1 MLLGGGEPG
10 EERHHLEGA
19 AGVRLQVAEGVG
31 GVPDLPLARQ
41 EHQHVAGTLVREL
54 ADGVHD
60 RLGLVADDDLALV
73 VHVPVVG
80 RARRDQGPVADL
92 DGVRPSGHLDDRGRP
107 SAVVGEVPG
116 EPLRVDGRRRDD
128 QLQVGAS
135 RQQSP
140 EVAEQEVDVEAPL
153 VGLVDDDRVV
163 AAELPV
169 ALELGEQDAVG
180 HHLDPGVARRA
191 VGEAHLVADLGAELR
206 LQLRGQALGD
216 RAGGDPS
223 RLGVPDQAPATALSA
238 AQLEA
243 DLRQLRGLPRAGLAG
258 HDHDLVIPDRRGDV
272 VAPAADRQ
280 LGREGDVHNDGDCLP
295 PDGADP
301 TEFRQH
307 DTRRAPHSQV
317 PVRQTTPRTH
327 RSHRFG
333 TGSRPHC
340 RRMTPFQR
348 SRRLQAGLAA
358 LSVLSSPRRRRRA
371 RPDDP
376 PPRTRGSP
384 VTRAARRAHGTSTT
398 PRSSDDGGPARASR
412 RTRTGPDERAEQPGH
427 AAQHARTPQAT
438 TSGS

>member
-1 MLLGGGEPG
+1 MRATPLSTTYRMPG
-10 EERHHLEGA
+10 TVSDVSATFVASTTRRVVWGCEENTRCCSA
-19 AGVRLQVAEGVG
+19 AESREKSGTTSRVRPGSGFRSPRASAVSRISRSPGRNTSTSPGPSCASSRTASTIASVWSRTTTSPSSSMSPSS
-31 GVPDLPLARQ
+31 V
-41 EHQHVAGTLVREL
+41 
-54 ADGVHD
+54 
-60 RLGLVADDDLALV
+60 
-73 VHVPVVG
+73 
-80 RARRDQGPVADL
+80 RARGDQGPVADL
-92 DGVRPSGHLDDRGRP
+92 DGVHPSGHLDDRGLP

-116 EPLRVDGRRRDD
+116 EPLGVDGRRRDD

-191 VGEAHLVADLGAELR
+191 IGEAHLVADLGAELR

-258 HDHDLVIPDRRGDV
+258 HDHDLVIPDRGGDV

-295 PDGADP
+295 PD
-301 TEFRQH
+301 RC
-307 DTRRAPHSQV
+307 
-317 PVRQTTPRTH
+317 
-327 RSHRFG
+327 RSHRV
-333 TGSRPHC
+333 P
-340 RRMTPFQR
+340 
-348 SRRLQAGLAA
+348 AA
-358 LSVLSSPRRRRRA
+358 T
-371 RPDDP
+371 
-376 PPRTRGSP
+376 TRG
-384 VTRAARRAHGTSTT
+384 ARRTVRF
-398 PRSSDDGGPARASR
+398 RSGKRHRGPTALTGPAQEAD
-412 RTRTGPDERAEQPGH
+412 RTVDA
-427 AAQHARTPQAT
+427 
-438 TSGS
+438 